1 MYIKFKKINDRR
13 YRVYLVK
20 KYYDDEGKRRTKST
34 LLKTVEDFKEIK
46 LLAREHRVEIYE
58 GK

>member
-1 MYIKFKKINDRR
+1 MYIKFKKTNDNR

-20 KYYDDEGKRRTKST
+20 KYHDEEGKRHTKST

-46 LLAREHRVEIYE
+46 LLAQKYRVEIYE